1 MAEQSFDVC
10 VVGAGAAGTVCA
22 QGLARQGY
30 SVVLLE
36 RLHPMPPCLK
46 AEKIGGDGVP
56 PLLRL
61 GFQAAVDGSLTPLH
75 NVAVFFG
82 ERHLGTLNLDVPEA
96 GALYYVLVNNLRE
109 HLDARIDFRPGVKA
123 EAFEQRPDGV
133 VVVTGDGSQLA
144 CRLVIVATSDA
155 HHLLESLGG
164 SYEPQPPHQT
174 FVAAFSMNG
183 ALEDGQAP
191 VDTKTYHRP
200 VKGGPVAYATIFR
213 LGSALRANIF
223 CPGPIDEKW
232 QRDLKQRPLE
242 ALSERSRLIA
252 GDARSWEIT
261 SPVMIRKMQV
271 VRLRPPAVPRIVVL
285 GDAAHTIDPS
295 GGGGL
300 TFALT
305 ETELLLDIY
314 AQRWLREDDF
324 TTDAIQTFY
333 ADPRRTEAVQ
343 YYFGRGQ
350 YIYALNHD
358 SSLLGNWR
366 RMRFALEHL
375 SSRLKSRS
383 DRESTIAGPAWR
395 LPAPHLY
402 EE

>member
-1 MAEQSFDVC
+1 MTEQRFDVC

-22 QGLARQGY
+22 QGLARQGH
-30 SVVLLE
+30 SVLLLE

-46 AEKIGGDGVP
+46 AEKIGGEGVP

-61 GFQAAVDGSLTPLH
+61 GFQAAVDASLTPLH

-123 EAFEQRPDGV
+123 ETFEQQPDGV
-133 VVVTGDGSQLA
+133 VVVTDQGDRLA
-144 CRLVIVATSDA
+144 CRLVVIATGDA

-164 SYEPQPPHQT
+164 SYELQPPHQT
-174 FVAAFSMNG
+174 FVAAFTMNG
-183 ALEDGQAP
+183 TLDDGQAP

-200 VKGGPVAYATIFR
+200 VKGGPVAYATFFR
-213 LGSALRANIF
+213 LGAALRANIF

-232 QRDLKQRPLE
+232 QHDLKQRPLE

-252 GDARSWEIT
+252 EAARSWEIT
-261 SPVMIRKMQV
+261 TPVMIRKMQV

-300 TFALT
+300 TFALM

-314 AQRWLREDDF
+314 ASRWLREDDCSA
-324 TTDAIQTFY
+324 DAIQTFY

-343 YYFGRGQ
+343 HYFGRGQ

-358 SSLLGNWR
+358 ASLRGQWR
-366 RMRFALEHL
+366 RIRFALEHL
-375 SSRLKSRS
+375 TSPQRSRRG
-383 DRESTIAGPAWR
+383 RETTISGPAWR
-395 LPAPHLY
+395 LPSPHLY